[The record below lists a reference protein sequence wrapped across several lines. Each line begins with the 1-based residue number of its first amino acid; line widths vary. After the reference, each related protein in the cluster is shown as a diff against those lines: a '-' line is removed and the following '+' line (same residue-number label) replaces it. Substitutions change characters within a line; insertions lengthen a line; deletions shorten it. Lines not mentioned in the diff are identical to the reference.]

1 MSGSEYQQ
9 LIAFLGERFETIDRR
24 FEAVDRRFDTVDR
37 RFEAVDQRFDAID
50 RRFDA
55 IDHRLALMDRRF
67 DSMDQRFD
75 ANDRRF
81 EAIDQRFDELRGEI
95 LGHFDEIYRRL
106 ERLEQEYQAITQTL
120 RRIEALLADERARRE
135 ILERD
140 LATLRENV
148 AVLNARIEDIE
159 RRLRSG

>member
-1 MSGSEYQQ
+1 MSASEYQQ

-24 FEAVDRRFDTVDR
+24 FEAIDRRFDT
-37 RFEAVDQRFDAID
+37 ID
-50 RRFDA
+50 R
-55 IDHRLALMDRRF
+55 
-67 DSMDQRFD
+67 
-75 ANDRRF
+75 
-81 EAIDQRFDELRGEI
+81 RFDELRGAI

-159 RRLRSG
+159 RRLRSS

>member
-1 MSGSEYQQ
+1 MASEYPQ
-9 LIAFLGERFETIDRR
+9 LIAFIGERFEIIERR
-24 FEAVDRRFDTVDR
+24 FE
-37 RFEAVDQRFDAID
+37 AID

-55 IDHRLALMDRRF
+55 MDRRF
-67 DSMDQRFD
+67 D
-75 ANDRRF
+75 
-81 EAIDQRFDELRGEI
+81 ELRAEM
-95 LGHFDEIYRRL
+95 LGRFDEIYRRL

-159 RRLRSG
+159 RRLRSS

>member
-1 MSGSEYQQ
+1 MSAPEYQQ

-24 FEAVDRRFDTVDR
+24 FETIDRRFETIDRRFDT
-37 RFEAVDQRFDAID
+37 ID
-50 RRFDA
+50 RRF
-55 IDHRLALMDRRF
+55 
-67 DSMDQRFD
+67 
-75 ANDRRF
+75 N
-81 EAIDQRFDELRGEI
+81 ELRADI
-95 LGHFDEIYRRL
+95 LGHFDEVYRRL

-159 RRLRSG
+159 RRLRSS